1 MAVETTDA
9 PNADGDI
16 RRGTTISI
24 PDDALGPWIAARS
37 DQYGERPAAY
47 RHLGPG
53 NHEVVTYDEFFE
65 DACAVAG
72 GLRDLG
78 LGAGDRIGIESETR
92 YEWSVLD
99 VATLL
104 TGMVLVPVY
113 PSFSPSQSAYVIDD
127 AGIDVLVTQKPDVA
141 DAVADVTE
149 EVIDVSSLPEGDFD
163 TDTIVDADPESIATI
178 IYTSGTTGDPKGVE
192 LTHRNVVGEMELLN
206 ETVPNFD
213 PGKRGTC
220 FLPLSHIY
228 QRVFNYHMWNNGH
241 SAVYMTPDTLLEDL
255 QATEPHILG
264 TVPRVYRRMYDGLTE
279 QVAEMG
285 SPKAQLV
292 SWAIGVA
299 REYGGAIEEGGP
311 GPSPGL
317 RARHAIA
324 ERLVYGTLR
333 EEFGLTN
340 VEFAITGAASLDAG
354 LLRFFWG
361 LGVPLLE
368 VYGATETTGG
378 VTFNQMESF
387 KPGTVGKP
395 LPNTEVKLAQDG
407 EVLVRGPTIMRGYWN
422 KPDATADSL
431 TDDWYHTGDV
441 GRWNGDFL
449 EIVDRKKHMQ
459 VLDTGKNVYSEPI
472 ETALRRQDH
481 IAEAMVI
488 AEGQKYVTALLQP
501 NFDVVLSYAD
511 AEGINY
517 DEDAVRRD
525 GDETVAVPS
534 ALLDH
539 PSIQSLF
546 EAEIGDANEDLAEYQ
561 TVKKFTLLERALSVD
576 EDELTPTL
584 KKRRRDIQSNFAD
597 RIEEMYDESEA

>member
-9 PNADGDI
+9 PDSDGEI
-16 RRGTTISI
+16 RHGPTISI
-24 PDDALGPWIAARS
+24 PDESLGTWIAARAE
-37 DQYGERPAAY
+37 QYGERPAAY

-53 NHEVVTYDEFFE
+53 NHETLTYDEFFE

-78 LGAGDRIGIESETR
+78 LGEGDRIGIESETR

-104 TGMVLVPVY
+104 TGVVLVPVY

-127 AGIDVLVTQKPDVA
+127 AGIDVLVTQEPDVA
-141 DAVADVTE
+141 DAVAEVTE

-163 TDTIVDADPESIATI
+163 TDTVVDADPESIATI

-255 QATEPHILG
+255 KATEPHILG

-299 REYGGAIEEGGP
+299 RDYGRAIEEGGP

-395 LPNTEVKLAQDG
+395 LPNTEVRLAQDG

-481 IAEAMVI
+481 VAEAMVI

-501 NFDVVLSYAD
+501 NFDVMLSYAD
-511 AEGINY
+511 AEGIDYN
-517 DEDAVRRD
+517 EDAVRRD
-525 GDETVAVPS
+525 GDETVAVPGT
-534 ALLDH
+534 LLDH

-546 EAEIGDANEDLAEYQ
+546 EAEVGDANEDLAEYQ
-561 TVKKFTLLERALSVD
+561 TVKKFTLLGRALSVE

-597 RIEEMYDESEA
+597 RIEEMYDEREA

>member
-1 MAVETTDA
+1 MAVETTD
-9 PNADGDI
+9 PPEVDSEV
-16 RRGTTISI
+16 RRGPNISI
-24 PDDALGPWIAARS
+24 PDDSLGAWITERAER
-37 DQYGERPAAY
+37 YGDRTAAY
-47 RHLGPG
+47 KHLGPG
-53 NHEVVTYDEFFE
+53 EHEPLTYDELFE
-65 DACAVAG
+65 KALAVAG

-78 LGAGDRIGIESETR
+78 LEEGDRVGLESETR

-99 VATLL
+99 VATLVS
-104 TGMVLVPVY
+104 GVVLVPVY
-113 PSFSPSQSAYVIDD
+113 PSFSPSQSAYVLED
-127 AGIDVLVTQKPDVA
+127 AGIDVLVTEEPDVP
-141 DAVADVTE
+141 DAVNEVIE

-163 TDTIVDADPESIATI
+163 TDDVVDADQESLATI

-192 LTHRNVVGEMELLN
+192 LTHRNIVGEMELLN
-206 ETVPNFD
+206 ETVPSFD

-228 QRVFNYHMWNNGH
+228 QRVFNYHLWDNGH
-241 SAVYMTPDTLLEDL
+241 AAVYMTPDTILEDL

-292 SWAIGVA
+292 SWAMGVA
-299 REYGGAIEEGGP
+299 REYGRAIEEGGP
-311 GPSPGL
+311 GVSPGL

-324 ERLVYGTLR
+324 ERLVFGTLR

-378 VTFNQMESF
+378 VTFNTMDSF
-387 KPGTVGKP
+387 KPGTVGRA
-395 LPNTEVKLAQDG
+395 LPNTEVTLAEDG

-422 KPDATADSL
+422 KPGATEGSL
-431 TDDWYHTGDV
+431 TDGWYHTGDV

-449 EIVDRKKHMQ
+449 EIIDRKKHMQ

-481 IAEAMVI
+481 VAEAMVI
-488 AEGQKYVTALLQP
+488 AEGQKYVTALIQP
-501 NFDVVLSYAD
+501 NFDVVLSFAD
-511 AEGINY
+511 SEGIDY
-517 DEDAVRRD
+517 DEDAVRTE
-525 GDETVAVPS
+525 GDETVEVPGE
-534 ALLDH
+534 LLEH
-539 PSIQSLF
+539 SSVQLLF
-546 EAEIGDANEDLAEYQ
+546 ESEVEAANEDLAEHQ
-561 TVKKFTLLERALSVD
+561 TVKKFSLLERAFSV
-576 EDELTPTL
+576 EADELTPTL
-584 KKRRRDIQSNFAD
+584 KKRRRDIESNFAD
-597 RIEEMYDESEA
+597 RIEEMYDESET